1 MPCLVQTIAGF
12 NCPRI
17 PLLLSN
23 KSLTKNHTRYHPRLD
38 AAERDR
44 RSGPPPPTLP
54 FFCWIGVAVVRPG
67 HRAAQAARGLRAIP
81 LPPRRGAHERGAAT
95 ATAMRSR
102 AHSSAAPR
110 GRGSG
115 CRLLTVPARSR
126 GARAPGRHA
135 RNGVAEARSPLR
147 RAACRHTAGARR
159 RAIKPEPHAA
169 TPSPWK
175 SEQTPQVASTSTSTS
190 IPHPLLP
197 SATVAASSS

>member
-1 MPCLVQTIAGF
+1 MPRKET
-12 NCPRI
+12 
-17 PLLLSN
+17 
-23 KSLTKNHTRYHPRLD
+23 
-38 AAERDR
+38 AALGRHHLR
-44 RSGPPPPTLP
+44 CLP
-54 FFCWIGVAVVRPG
+54 FSAGSASQWSDPATVARRREVC
-67 HRAAQAARGLRAIP
+67 ARFH

-110 GRGSG
+110 GRGKREPRG

-175 SEQTPQVASTSTSTS
+175 SEQTPQVASTS

>member
-1 MPCLVQTIAGF
+1 MPRKETAALGRHHLRCLFSAGSASQWSD
-12 NCPRI
+12 PA
-17 PLLLSN
+17 
-23 KSLTKNHTRYHPRLD
+23 TV
-38 AAERDR
+38 AR
-44 RSGPPPPTLP
+44 RREV
-54 FFCWIGVAVVRPG
+54 C
-67 HRAAQAARGLRAIP
+67 ARFH